1 MSRRRRW
8 TQEFNYNTGMMIT
21 RALAVVALAVGV
33 AAAAAGP
40 TIPLAEWLLDQVKV
54 LSAPD
59 MEGRAS
65 GTPGAER
72 AARHIAG
79 VFQQAGLAPGGDA
92 GTYLQAF
99 QVPTGIR
106 LGAANSLTILAPA
119 RRPLTLGRDF
129 APLTVSDDGAATAPV
144 AFAGYGITAPDL
156 QYDDYAGLDVRG
168 KIVLV
173 LTGEPR
179 GTDPASPFRR
189 PDAYHYSERSHKI
202 INAREHGARGILL
215 VRHPGAGAEA
225 LPELRGISQPWS
237 ILAAAVTRATGDALL
252 APAAKRL
259 AEVADTIDRALAPQS
274 FAIAG
279 VTVTLE
285 ISLVRDRGTTAN
297 VVGILRGTDPNL
309 RDETVVIGGHYD
321 HLGHGGE
328 GSLAPDAF
336 GAIHPGADD
345 NASGTAA
352 VMGLARAFAA
362 AGGAPRTLVFV
373 AFAGEEMG
381 LLGSSEYV
389 RRPAFPL
396 GRTVLMLNLDM
407 VGRLRDGTLYVNG
420 VDGGTGLRAL
430 VTDAARGLGLTLELR
445 GDPYA
450 GSDHTSFYAAGRP
463 VLFLFTGAHGDYHR
477 PTDTWDKLNA
487 AGLETVTTFAA
498 RVVSAVAGASA
509 PPQYVK
515 VERTAG
521 GERRGG
527 YGPYFG
533 VIPDFGAGT
542 APGVRI
548 TSVRAGSPAE
558 KAGVLAGDTLVRFG
572 GHEVKTLEDLTFVLR
587 GKRAG
592 DRVEVV
598 VVRAGQEHRA
608 EAVLEE
614 RR

>member
-1 MSRRRRW
+1 
-8 TQEFNYNTGMMIT
+8 MIA
-21 RALAVVALAVGV
+21 RALAVVVALAVG
-33 AAAAAGP
+33 AAGAVAGP
-40 TIPLAEWLLDQVKV
+40 AIPPAEWLLDQVKA

-65 GTPGAER
+65 GTPGGER
-72 AARHIAG
+72 AARYVAG
-79 VFQQAGLAPGGDA
+79 AFRQAGLTPGGDA
-92 GTYLQAF
+92 GTYLQTF

-106 LGAANSLTILAPA
+106 LGTTNALTIAAPA
-119 RRPLTLGRDF
+119 RRALALGRDF
-129 APLTVSDDGAATAPV
+129 SPLAVSEDGAATALV
-144 AFAGYGITAPDL
+144 VFAGYGITAPDL

-173 LTGEPR
+173 LTGAPR
-179 GTDPASPFRR
+179 GGDSANPFRR
-189 PDAYHYSERSHKI
+189 PEVDHYSERSHKI

-215 VRHPGAGAEA
+215 VSHPGAGAEA
-225 LPELRGISQPWS
+225 LPELRGNSPPWA

-252 APAAKRL
+252 APAGKGL
-259 AEVADTIDRALAPQS
+259 AEVADAIDRTLAPRS
-274 FAIAG
+274 FAIVGA
-279 VTVTLE
+279 TATLE
-285 ISLVRDRGTTAN
+285 ISLIRERGTTAN
-297 VVGILRGTDPNL
+297 VVGILRGTDPTR
-309 RDETVVIGGHYD
+309 RDEAIVIGGHYD

-328 GSLAPDAF
+328 GSLAPDAQ

-362 AGGAPRTLVFV
+362 AGGVPRTLVFV

-381 LLGSSEYV
+381 LFGSSEYI
-389 RRPAFPL
+389 RRPAIPL
-396 GRTVLMLNLDM
+396 ARTVFMLNLDM
-407 VGRLRDGTLYVNG
+407 VGRLRDGKLYVDG

-430 VTDAARGLGLTLELR
+430 VTDAARGLGLTLELH
-445 GDPYA
+445 GEPYSA
-450 GSDHTSFYAAGRP
+450 SDHTSFYAAGCP
-463 VLFLFTGAHGDYHR
+463 VLFLFTGTHGDYHR
-477 PTDTWDKLNA
+477 PTDTWDKVNA
-487 AGLETVTTFAA
+487 PGLETITTFAA

-515 VERTAG
+515 VESTAG
-521 GERRGG
+521 GEQRAG

-533 VIPDFGAGT
+533 VIPDFGAGP

-548 TSVRAGSPAE
+548 TAVRGGSPADKAGVRAG
-558 KAGVLAGDTLVRFG
+558 DTIVRLG
-572 GHEVKTLEDLTFVLR
+572 GHEVKTLEDLLFVLR

-592 DRVEVV
+592 DRVDVV
-598 VVRAGQEHRA
+598 VIRAGQERRA